1 MKKKTAN
8 VLLKDKGDY
17 IKYLGL
23 NIVKCEKSNRI
34 TVGKNI
40 KMILLR
46 IIWNTLLWRT
56 VKKSFIL
63 ERK

>member
-1 MKKKTAN
+1 MLNRKGLSLNEKKTAN

-46 IIWNTLLWRT
+46 II
-56 VKKSFIL
+56 
-63 ERK
+63 